1 MVKKLRFTLF
11 CFLFFSNSIFPYE
24 KPNIVIIVSDDLG
37 WGDVSYHE
45 SIIPT
50 PNIDRFVNEG
60 LELNRFYSNPIC
72 SPTRASLMTGLEA
85 YSVGILRPI
94 SNPSTSPIGL
104 PLEYKILPEYFKE
117 AGYQTALVGKWHL
130 GMNSKE
136 YLPGQ
141 RGFDLSLIHI

>member
-1 MVKKLRFTLF
+1 MFP
-11 CFLFFSNSIFPYE
+11 FFSNSIFPYE

-72 SPTRASLMTGLEA
+72 SPTRASLMTGLRA
-85 YSVGILRPI
+85 YSVGILSPI
-94 SNPSTSPIGL
+94 GNPSITPVGL
-104 PLEYKILPEYFKE
+104 PLEYKILPEYFKD

-136 YLPGQ
+136 YLPVSYTHL
-141 RGFDLSLIHI
+141 RAHET